1 MMRRRDVLE
10 GLVAGALLLPA
21 ASAMAQAVTPAVKSS
36 IAPTGRLRIAINYGN
51 AALAKRDPATGKLSG
66 VSVDIAG
73 ELGRRLGLPV
83 DLVPFD
89 AAGKVSGAAAQNVW
103 DVAFLA
109 RDPERAKD
117 ISFTAAYVVIEG
129 NYVVRDDSPMT
140 TLAQVDQDGV
150 RVIVS
155 TRSAYDLFLSRNLK
169 HAKLVHG
176 GSTPEAVA
184 LFNSGHY
191 EVVAGVKQALQQV
204 IANDKGLRMIPNR
217 SWRSIRPWALRPGGR
232 RAAPGCMRLWRTSR
246 PTGMWRRSWR
256 ATVRWT
262 RPLRLGVKRIYF
274 RST

>member
-1 MMRRRDVLE
+1 MMRRREVLE
-10 GLVAGALLLPA
+10 GLVAGAVLLPA
-21 ASAMAQAVTPAVKSS
+21 ASAMAQTVTPAVKSS
-36 IAPTGRLRIAINYGN
+36 IAPTGRLRVAINYGN
-51 AALAKRDPATGKLSG
+51 AALAKKDPATGKLSG

-89 AAGKVSGAAAQNVW
+89 AAGKVSGAAARNVW

-109 RDPERAKD
+109 RDPERGKD
-117 ISFTAAYVVIEG
+117 ISFTAAYVVIDG
-129 NYVVRDDSPMT
+129 NYVVRNDSPIT

-150 RVIVS
+150 RVVVS

-191 EVVAGVKQALQQV
+191 EVVAGVKQALRQV
-204 IANDKGLRMIPNR
+204 IASDKGLRMIPQPFMEI
-217 SWRSIRPWALRPGGR
+217 SQAMG
-232 RAAPGCMRLWRTSR
+232 T
-246 PTGMWRRSWR
+246 PTGRPAASTWLHAFVEDIKAKGDVANILARNGQVDS
-256 ATVRWT
+256 TVA
-262 RPLRLGVKRIYF
+262 PPG
-274 RST
+274 